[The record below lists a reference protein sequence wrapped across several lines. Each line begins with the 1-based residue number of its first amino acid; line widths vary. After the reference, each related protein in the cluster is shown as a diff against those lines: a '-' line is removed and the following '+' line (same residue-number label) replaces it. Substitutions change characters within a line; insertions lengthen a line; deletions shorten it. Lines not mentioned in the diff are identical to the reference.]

1 MAARQGATTE
11 WMIHPNSLNSFV
23 FKSFVDESIVKQN
36 FPQFSQTPHI
46 VPEKI
51 VESFVDQVSIYWFN
65 ISLHRLIIDDFL
77 SS

>member
-51 VESFVDQVSIYWFN
+51 IESFVDQVSIVFN
-65 ISLHRLIIDDFL
+65 IFHFHF
-77 SS
+77 